1 MTRSTLVLTVLGAA
15 AALAVVGCGSVA
27 APGAS
32 DAGNASAASGRA
44 SATTGPGG
52 STRPGGTTGP
62 SGTTGPGAAAPSPGQ
77 ANGTGGPLGGVS
89 GLLCAAPG
97 SVSQVMIT
105 RAGFGGPVLPSGPRV
120 AAFRAP
126 GAGRPAGPAAY
137 LTSGTPP
144 SAGPVVLGHAR
155 ASALAKAVCGLP
167 LMSGGLLH
175 CPLQTTASYRLTF
188 TAGGRLLPAV
198 IVRPSGCLTVTGAGG
213 PRSAARDSGFLK
225 LLAGMAGPLPLP
237 GAQHLPGAAVGGGPL
252 RPLAAR
258 A

>member
-32 DAGNASAASGRA
+32 DAGNPSAASGHA
-44 SATTGPGG
+44 SATTPPGG
-52 STRPGGTTGP
+52 RTSPGTSTGT
-62 SGTTGPGAAAPSPGQ
+62 AAPSPGQ
-77 ANGTGGPLGGVS
+77 ANGTGGPLGGIS

-105 RAGFGGPVLPSGPRV
+105 RTGFGGPVLPSGPRV

-126 GAGRPAGPAAY
+126 GTTRASGRAAS
-137 LTSGTPP
+137 LASGTPP
-144 SAGPVVLGHAR
+144 SAGPVVLGPAP
-155 ASALAKAVCGLP
+155 ASALARAVCGLP

-175 CPLQTTASYRLTF
+175 CPQQTTASYRLTF

-198 IVRPSGCLTVTGAGG
+198 VVQPSGCETVTGAGG
-213 PRSAARDSGFLK
+213 PRTVARDPAFLK
-225 LLAGMAGPLPLP
+225 KLATMAGPLPLP
-237 GAQHLPGAAVGGGPL
+237 GAVHLPGTAVSGGPL

>member
-32 DAGNASAASGRA
+32 DAGNTSAASGHA
-44 SATTGPGG
+44 SAATPPGGG
-52 STRPGGTTGP
+52 STSPGT
-62 SGTTGPGAAAPSPGQ
+62 SAPSPGQ

-105 RAGFGGPVLPSGPRV
+105 RTGFGGPVLPSGPRV

-126 GAGRPAGPAAY
+126 GTARSAAGAAD

-144 SAGPVVLGHAR
+144 SVSPVVLGHAR
-155 ASALAKAVCGLP
+155 ASALARAVCGLP

-175 CPLQTTASYRLTF
+175 CPQQTTASYRLSF

-198 IVRPSGCLTVTGAGG
+198 IVQPSGCLTVTGAGG
-213 PRSAARDSGFLK
+213 PRSAARDTAFLK

-237 GAQHLPGAAVGGGPL
+237 GAHHLPGAAVSGGPL